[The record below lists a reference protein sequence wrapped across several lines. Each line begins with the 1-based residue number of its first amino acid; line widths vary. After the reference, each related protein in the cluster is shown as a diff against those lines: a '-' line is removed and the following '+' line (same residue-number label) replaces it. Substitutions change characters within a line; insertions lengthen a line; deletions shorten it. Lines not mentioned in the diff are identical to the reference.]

1 MTWFRALCFL
11 TAVAL
16 AGCARPSPEEYFA
29 KAQQVER
36 SAAQAA
42 DSLRSPLEVR
52 RAFEPA
58 LELFES
64 VVREYPHHELAE
76 AALFEIASIRSSNLH
91 TPQEAIDAYN
101 RYCREYPAGKQA
113 PLAMFMIGYLY
124 NNELHNNDSAAAA
137 YRRFLERFP
146 QSEMATSA
154 QFELN
159 TLGKSPEEALPI
171 PVEPQA
177 KKGKKHAPKE
187 PA

>member
-1 MTWFRALCFL
+1 MTWFRSFCFFM
-11 TAVAL
+11 AAGV
-16 AGCARPSPEEYFA
+16 AGCARPSAEEYFA
-29 KAQQVER
+29 KAQQEVR
-36 SAAQAA
+36 TAALAA
-42 DSLRSPLEVR
+42 DTLRSPAEVR

-58 LELFES
+58 LGLFES
-64 VVREYPHHELAE
+64 VIREYPHHELAE
-76 AALFEIASIRSSNLH
+76 AALFEIAGIKNSSLH
-91 TPQEAIDAYN
+91 MPQEAIGAYN

>member
-1 MTWFRALCFL
+1 MTWFRCFCFFL
-11 TAVAL
+11 AAA
-16 AGCARPSPEEYFA
+16 AGCARPTAEEYFA
-29 KAQQVER
+29 KAQKEER
-36 SAAQAA
+36 SAALAA
-42 DSLRSPLEVR
+42 DTLRSPVEVR

-58 LELFES
+58 LGLFES

-76 AALFEIASIRSSNLH
+76 TALFEIASIKNSNLH

-101 RYCREYPAGKQA
+101 RYCGEYPAGKQTA
-113 PLAMFMIGYLY
+113 LAMFMIGYLY

-137 YRRFLERFP
+137 NRRFLERFP
-146 QSEMATSA
+146 ESEMASSA

-171 PVEPQA
+171 PVEPET
-177 KKGKKHAPKE
+177 KKGKKHASKE